1 MESIRTALLCWI
13 VPAGLPPGF
22 AATIPDLAPDM
33 DRGADVVNAHSPPAG
48 EAAATT
54 RLAQFISRSADY
66 VAGRDR
72 LDKQMAGS
80 GLSDALAVGEISPR
94 TVWAAAQ
101 DIACDPEHAPAA
113 EKFMSELLWRDF
125 AWSLLIEAPWM
136 ESKTWNPRFVGF
148 PWREVRE
155 DLTAWQRG
163 QTGEPL
169 VDAGMRELFVT
180 GRMHNRARMAAASY
194 LTKHLLIDWRAGLDW
209 FADTLIDW
217 DPASNAT
224 NWQWVA
230 GSGPDAS
237 PFFRIFNPATQAEKF
252 DPDGVYRRRWLYG
265 WQGSKSDGARAFFD
279 AALGVATG
287 PSEAE
292 TFWTEFLRSLA
303 DRGLRGVK
311 LVIADDHKGLRA
323 AARRVFNATHQ
334 RCRIH
339 WMRNALAHAPA
350 KQRTAV
356 AAMLKTIFA
365 QETRAEAEAQWEIVA
380 DALREKQ
387 PKLGAL
393 MDASRDDVLAYMSF
407 PREYWTQIASTNPLE
422 RVNREVKRRAD
433 VIGIFPNDEAII
445 RLVGALMLETNDEW
459 AVARRYMTLE
469 TLGRVTEN
477 PTVRLP
483 AVAT

>member
-1 MESIRTALLCWI
+1 MPSEMTSICLFRRDMRLTDNPALAAAAANGPVCAAFWVDAVLRAQGAASRWRVGEALKALDVDLRRQGGAMTVVEGDEAAVLALASAIDAREVHVCDWPAPARLEADRLLARTLEASGLRLVVHHAHTLLPPGAVQTRQGKGFRVFTPFSRAARTVGAAPPRPAPSGVCWI

-209 FADTLIDW
+209 FADTLMDW

-279 AALGVATG
+279 AAPRSWGLD
-287 PSEAE
+287 PSRGYDLRPIIGLAE
-292 TFWTEFLRSLA
+292 GR
-303 DRGLRGVK
+303 
-311 LVIADDHKGLRA
+311 LRA
-323 AARRVFNATHQ
+323 LAAFEQV
-334 RCRIH
+334 
-339 WMRNALAHAPA
+339 
-350 KQRTAV
+350 
-356 AAMLKTIFA
+356 
-365 QETRAEAEAQWEIVA
+365 
-380 DALREKQ
+380 
-387 PKLGAL
+387 
-393 MDASRDDVLAYMSF
+393 
-407 PREYWTQIASTNPLE
+407 
-422 RVNREVKRRAD
+422 
-433 VIGIFPNDEAII
+433 
-445 RLVGALMLETNDEW
+445 
-459 AVARRYMTLE
+459 
-469 TLGRVTEN
+469 
-477 PTVRLP
+477 
-483 AVAT
+483 